1 MTIRDFGY
9 TSEIERY
16 FLNLQFPELEAGRV
30 ITENRERYQV
40 VTKQGEVEAEVT
52 GHLRFSAKTR
62 EDFPAVGDWV
72 ALTVYDH
79 GFAIIHQVLPRS
91 SIIRRQAAG
100 QQGEIQVI
108 AANVDTA
115 LIVQAVDRDFNINR
129 LERYL
134 TICYASKVS
143 PVIVLTKVDLIDD
156 DQQSAVISNISRR
169 IQQVQVVAVSNETL
183 DGYDQLADLLEKG
196 KTFCMLG
203 SSGVGKS
210 TLLNNLSG
218 SARMKTASLSQ
229 STEKGRHTTSHREMI
244 VLDNGAILI
253 DNPGMREVGIA
264 DTSDGLET
272 TYDLIYSLATSCR
285 FKDCTHTTE
294 TGCAVLEAVQ
304 NGMIHLNSFENY
316 LKLEREKAHFNAT
329 LAEKRQKER
338 EFGKMMKNYHKDMR
352 KNLD

>member
-1 MTIRDFGY
+1 MILQDYGY
-9 TSEIERY
+9 NYQTEKLLTDLKLHE
-16 FLNLQFPELEAGRV
+16 FEPGRV
-30 ITENRERYQV
+30 ITESKERYHV
-40 VTKQGEVEAEVT
+40 MTGKGEVEAEVT
-52 GHLRFSAKTR
+52 GHLRFSAQTR

-79 GFAIIHQVLPRS
+79 DFAIIHQVLPRT

-143 PVIVLTKVDLIDD
+143 PVIVLTKVDLIDA
-156 DQQSAVISNISRR
+156 DQQSAVISSIIRR
-169 IQQVQVVAVSNETL
+169 IQQVPVLAVSNETL
-183 DGYDQLADLLEKG
+183 DGYDQLLALFEKG

-218 SARMKTASLSQ
+218 SARMKTGLLSQ
-229 STEKGRHTTSHREMI
+229 STEKGRHTTSHRELI

-264 DTSDGLET
+264 DAGEGLET
-272 TYDLIYSLATSCR
+272 TYDLIYSLAASCR
-285 FKDCTHTTE
+285 YKDCTHTTE
-294 TGCAVLEAVQ
+294 TGCTVLEAVQ
-304 NGMIHLNSFENY
+304 NGNIDLNSYENY

-329 LAEKRQKER
+329 VAEKRQKER

-352 KNLD
+352 KNRD